1 MPVRIRTT
9 KTMGRSCTRRR
20 AYLTFAAFA
29 VLVAYQPGEGQESS
43 QLPALERQQP
53 GVAEGI
59 PNDVLPPSDAPG
71 IDELSAPLIGQAL
84 VTLFNDSVPRTRGA
98 QDISLFRNAAPSVVL
113 IWTKDGALGSGSLLK
128 DNTILTNRHV
138 VAGER
143 EVTVVFKPS
152 DPSGSAKNDEVVQAD
167 VIKLDALRDLA
178 LVRPAS
184 IPSRRPLDIST
195 EDRIDVGTDVAAIG
209 HPSAKTWTF
218 TKGIV
223 SAFRP
228 GYEWSGG
235 PNDSKHVA
243 TVIQTQ
249 TPINPGN
256 SGGPLLTEDGKIVG
270 VNSFVTPGAENLN
283 FAVAANEIRAFLAN
297 PKSDIQAQNKCT
309 QAKIIFEGR
318 NNDNTAFIR
327 MISLRCD
334 DKADIMIVVPDK
346 KREAIFA
353 LVYSK
358 RQDKPDGLV
367 LDPKRS
373 GKWTTSF
380 WDVNFDE
387 TFPLKGL
394 HPDGKLMPST
404 YVQRCAGGQKPVKD
418 FKCA

>member
-1 MPVRIRTT
+1 
-9 KTMGRSCTRRR
+9 MGRSCARRR

-29 VLVAYQPGEGQESS
+29 VLVAYQPAEGQESS
-43 QLPALERQQP
+43 QLPTLERQHP

-59 PNDVLPPSDAPG
+59 PDGVLPPSDAPNV
-71 IDELSAPLIGQAL
+71 DEFSAPLIGQAL
-84 VTLFNDSVPRTRGA
+84 VSLFNDSVPRTRGA

-113 IWTKDGALGSGSLLK
+113 VRTKNGFGTGSLLK

-138 VAGER
+138 VADAR
-143 EVTVVFKPS
+143 EIIVIFKPS
-152 DPSGSAKNDEVVQAD
+152 DPSGKPNDDEVVQAD
-167 VIKLDALRDLA
+167 VIKLDSQRDLA
-178 LVRPAS
+178 LLRSAS
-184 IPSRRPLDIST
+184 IPSRRPLDISV
-195 EDRIDVGTDVAAIG
+195 EDSIDVGTDVAAIG
-209 HPSAKTWTF
+209 HPRGETWTF

-223 SAFRP
+223 SAYRP
-228 GYEWSGG
+228 PFEWSGG

-256 SGGPLLTEDGKIVG
+256 SGGPLLTEDGKVVG
-270 VNSFVTPGAENLN
+270 VNSFGTTGAENLN
-283 FAVAANEIRAFLAN
+283 FAIAAKEIRAFLAN
-297 PKSDIQAQNKCT
+297 PKSDMQALNKCT
-309 QAKIIFEGR
+309 QAKIILEGR

-327 MISLRCD
+327 TISLRCD
-334 DKADIMIVVPDK
+334 DIADIMIVVPDN
-346 KREAIFA
+346 KRQPIFA

>member
-1 MPVRIRTT
+1 MPVRLRAT

-29 VLVAYQPGEGQESS
+29 VLVAYQPAEGQESS
-43 QLPALERQQP
+43 QLPTLERQQP

-59 PNDVLPPSDAPG
+59 PNDVLPPSDAPSV
-71 IDELSAPLIGQAL
+71 DELSASLIGQAL
-84 VTLFNDSVPRTRGA
+84 GTLFKDSVPHTRGA
-98 QDISLFRNAAPSVVL
+98 KDILLFKKVAPSVVW
-113 IWTKDGALGSGSLLK
+113 IRTKDSLGSGTLLSN
-128 DNTILTNRHV
+128 NTILTNRHV
-138 VAGER
+138 VGNER
-143 EVTVVFKPS
+143 QVTVVFKPS
-152 DPSGSAKNDEVVQAD
+152 DPSGKPKDDEVVRAD
-167 VIKLDALRDLA
+167 VIKLDSQRDLA
-178 LVRPAS
+178 LLRPAS
-184 IPSRRPLDIST
+184 IPSRRPLDISA
-195 EDRIDVGTDVAAIG
+195 EDGIDVGTDVGAIG
-209 HPSAKTWTF
+209 HPTGEAWTF

-223 SAFRP
+223 SAVRP
-228 GYEWSGG
+228 DYEWLGG
-235 PNDSKHVA
+235 PNDSKHIA

-256 SGGPLLTEDGKIVG
+256 SGGPLLIEDGKLVG
-270 VNSFVTPGAENLN
+270 VNSFRTPGAEGLN
-283 FAVAANEIRAFLAN
+283 FAVAAKEIRAFLAN
-297 PKSDIQAQNKCT
+297 PKSDMQAQNTCT
-309 QAKIIFEGR
+309 KAKIIFEGR

-327 MISLRCD
+327 TISLRCD
-334 DKADIMIVVPDK
+334 DIADIMIVVPDK
-346 KREAIFA
+346 KREPIFA

-380 WDVNFDE
+380 WDVNFDG

-404 YVQRCAGGQKPVKD
+404 YVQRCAEGQKPVKD